1 MSEGT
6 PQLPLTWVDSQSP
19 LPPVSAAWGQDS
31 DAPGLLAAGAD
42 LGVERLLE
50 AYRQGIFPWFNPDQ
64 PVLWWSPD
72 PRMVLET
79 AQFKLHRSLRKTLS
93 RYSAHP
99 SFELC
104 FDKAFDQVIEA
115 CAQSPREGQNGT
127 WIVPQMV
134 DAYKALHQAGYAH
147 SAETW
152 LDGQLVAGLY
162 FVCIGKAVFG
172 ESMFS
177 TLNDGSK
184 MALAALVNVC
194 EQHGIQAIDC
204 QQNTAH
210 LALMGAK
217 EMARK
222 EFLDLIQP
230 ALVLKGLEWK
240 AQQVNW
246 DAWRSQG
253 TA

>member
-6 PQLPLTWVDSQSP
+6 PQTPLFWVESQSP
-19 LPPVSAAWGQDS
+19 LPSVDEAWGPDT

-42 LGVERLLE
+42 LGVARLLE
-50 AYRQGIFPWFNPDQ
+50 AYSHGIFPWFNPDQ

-72 PRMVLET
+72 PRMVLKT
-79 AQFKLHRSLRKTLS
+79 ADFKLHRSLRKTLS
-93 RYSAHP
+93 RYASHP
-99 SFELC
+99 QFELC

-134 DAYKALHQAGYAH
+134 EAYKALHQAGYAH

-177 TLNDGSK
+177 TLSDGSK

-194 EQHGIQAIDC
+194 NQHGIQAIDC

-217 EMARK
+217 EMARQ
-222 EFLDLIQP
+222 EFLNIIHP
-230 ALVLKGLEWK
+230 ALSFQGLGWQT
-240 AQQVNW
+240 QQVDW

>member
-1 MSEGT
+1 MSTGRPQ
-6 PQLPLTWVDSQSP
+6 PQLSWIESHNP
-19 LPPVSAAWGQDS
+19 LPSVDAAWGKDT

-42 LGVERLLE
+42 LGVARLLE
-50 AYRQGIFPWFNPDQ
+50 AYSHGIFPWFNPDQ

-72 PRMVLET
+72 PRMVLQI
-79 AQFKLHRSLRKTLS
+79 ANFKLHRSLRKTLS
-93 RYSAHP
+93 RYAAHP
-99 SFELC
+99 HFELC

-134 DAYKALHQAGYAH
+134 DAYNALHQAGYAH

-177 TLNDGSK
+177 TISDGSK

-194 EQHGIQAIDC
+194 EQQKIQAIDC

-210 LALMGAK
+210 LALMGAQ
-217 EMARK
+217 EMPRHA
-222 EFLDLIQP
+222 FLNLIQP
-230 ALVLKGLEWK
+230 ALQ
-240 AQQVNW
+240 AQALNWNTLQVDW
-246 DAWRSQG
+246 DLWRSRG
-253 TA
+253 AA

>member
-1 MSEGT
+1 MSTGRPQ
-6 PQLPLTWVDSQSP
+6 PQLSWIESHNP
-19 LPPVSAAWGQDS
+19 LPSVDAAWGKDT

-42 LGVERLLE
+42 LGVARLLE
-50 AYRQGIFPWFNPDQ
+50 AYSHGIFPWFNPDQ

-72 PRMVLET
+72 PRMVLQI
-79 AQFKLHRSLRKTLS
+79 ANFKLHRSLRKTLS
-93 RYSAHP
+93 RYAAHP
-99 SFELC
+99 HFELC

-177 TLNDGSK
+177 TISDGSK

-194 EQHGIQAIDC
+194 EHQEIQAIDC

-210 LALMGAK
+210 LALMGAQ
-217 EMARK
+217 EMPRHA
-222 EFLDLIQP
+222 FLNLIQP
-230 ALVLKGLEWK
+230 ALQAQALNWK
-240 AQQVNW
+240 TLQVDW
-246 DAWRSQG
+246 DLWRSRG
-253 TA
+253 AA

>member
-1 MSEGT
+1 MSTGRPQ
-6 PQLPLTWVDSQSP
+6 PQLSWIESHNP
-19 LPPVSAAWGQDS
+19 LPSVDAAWGKDT

-42 LGVERLLE
+42 LGVARLLE
-50 AYRQGIFPWFNPDQ
+50 AYSHGIFPWFNPDQ

-72 PRMVLET
+72 PRMVLQI
-79 AQFKLHRSLRKTLS
+79 ANFKLHRSLRKTLS
-93 RYSAHP
+93 RYAAHP
-99 SFELC
+99 HFELC

-177 TLNDGSK
+177 TISDGSK
-184 MALAALVNVC
+184 MALAALVKVC
-194 EQHGIQAIDC
+194 EQQEIQAIDC

-210 LALMGAK
+210 LALMGAQ
-217 EMARK
+217 EMPRHA
-222 EFLDLIQP
+222 FLNLIQP
-230 ALVLKGLEWK
+230 ALQAQALNWK
-240 AQQVNW
+240 TLQVDW
-246 DAWRSQG
+246 DLWRSRG
-253 TA
+253 AA

>member
-6 PQLPLTWVDSQSP
+6 PHPPLPWVESHSP
-19 LPPVSAAWGQDS
+19 LPSVDVAWGSNS

-42 LGVERLLE
+42 LGVDRLLE
-50 AYRQGIFPWFNPDQ
+50 AYSRGIFPWFNAEQ

-72 PRMVLET
+72 PRMVL
-79 AQFKLHRSLRKTLS
+79 QIPHFKLHRSLRKTLS

-99 SFELC
+99 QFELC
-104 FDKAFDQVIEA
+104 FDRSFDQVIEA

-134 DAYKALHQAGYAH
+134 AAYKDLHQAGFAH

-152 LDGQLVAGLY
+152 LEGQLVAGLY

-177 TLNDGSK
+177 TINDGSK
-184 MALAALVNVC
+184 MALAALVHAC
-194 EQHGIQAIDC
+194 KQQGIAAIDC

-210 LALMGAK
+210 LALMGAQ
-217 EMARK
+217 EMPRHA
-222 EFLDLIQP
+222 FLEMIQP
-230 ALVLKGLEWK
+230 ALKASAPNWK
-240 AQQVNW
+240 SLQVDW
-246 DAWRSQG
+246 DAWRSKG
-253 TA
+253 GA

>member
-6 PQLPLTWVDSQSP
+6 PQTPLFWVESQSP
-19 LPPVSAAWGQDS
+19 LPSVDAAWGPDT

-50 AYRQGIFPWFNPDQ
+50 AYSHGIFPWFNPDQ

-72 PRMVLET
+72 PRMVLKT
-79 AQFKLHRSLRKTLS
+79 ANFKLHRSLRKTLS
-93 RYSAHP
+93 RYASHP
-99 SFELC
+99 QFELC

-134 DAYKALHQAGYAH
+134 EAYKALHQAGYAH

-177 TLNDGSK
+177 TLSDGSK

-194 EQHGIQAIDC
+194 NQHGIQAIDC

-210 LALMGAK
+210 LALMGAQ
-217 EMARK
+217 EMARQ
-222 EFLDLIQP
+222 EFLNIIQP
-230 ALVLKGLEWK
+230 ALSLQGIDWHT
-240 AQQVNW
+240 QQVDW
-246 DAWRSQG
+246 DAWRSLG
-253 TA
+253 AA

>member
-19 LPPVSAAWGQDS
+19 LPSVNAAWGQDS

-50 AYRQGIFPWFNPDQ
+50 AYSNGIFPWFNPDQ

-72 PRMVLET
+72 PRMVLQT

-93 RYSAHP
+93 RYAAHP
-99 SFELC
+99 QFELC

-134 DAYKALHQAGYAH
+134 DAYKELHQAGYAH

-152 LDGQLVAGLY
+152 LDGQLVGGLY
-162 FVCIGKAVFG
+162 FVCIGQAMFG

-177 TLNDGSK
+177 TINDGSK

-194 EQHGIQAIDC
+194 QQQGIVAIDC
-204 QQNTAH
+204 QQKTSH

-217 EMARK
+217 EMAR
-222 EFLDLIQP
+222 EDFLNLIRP
-230 ALVLKGLEWK
+230 ALALKGLDWS
-240 AQQVNW
+240 AQEINW

-253 TA
+253 SA

>member
-1 MSEGT
+1 
-6 PQLPLTWVDSQSP
+6 VN
-19 LPPVSAAWGQDS
+19 AAWGQDS

-50 AYRQGIFPWFNPDQ
+50 AYSNGIFPWFNPDQ

-72 PRMVLET
+72 PRMVLQT

-93 RYSAHP
+93 RYAAHP
-99 SFELC
+99 QFELC

-134 DAYKALHQAGYAH
+134 DAYKELHQAGYAH

-152 LDGQLVAGLY
+152 LDGQLVGGLY
-162 FVCIGKAVFG
+162 FVCIGQAVFG

-177 TLNDGSK
+177 TINDGSK

-194 EQHGIQAIDC
+194 QQQGIVAIDC
-204 QQNTAH
+204 QQKTSH

-217 EMARK
+217 EMAR
-222 EFLDLIQP
+222 EDFLNLIRP
-230 ALVLKGLEWK
+230 ALALKGLDWS
-240 AQQVNW
+240 AQEINW

-253 TA
+253 SA

>member
-1 MSEGT
+1 
-6 PQLPLTWVDSQSP
+6 VN
-19 LPPVSAAWGQDS
+19 AAWGQDS

-50 AYRQGIFPWFNPDQ
+50 AYSNGIFPWFNPDQ

-72 PRMVLET
+72 PRMVLQT

-93 RYSAHP
+93 RYAAHP
-99 SFELC
+99 QFELC

-134 DAYKALHQAGYAH
+134 DAYKELHQAGYAH

-152 LDGQLVAGLY
+152 LDGQLVGGLY
-162 FVCIGKAVFG
+162 FVCIGQAMFG

-177 TLNDGSK
+177 TINDGSK

-194 EQHGIQAIDC
+194 QQQGIVAIDC
-204 QQNTAH
+204 QQKTSH

-217 EMARK
+217 EMAR
-222 EFLDLIQP
+222 EDFLNLIRP
-230 ALVLKGLEWK
+230 ALALKGLDWS
-240 AQQVNW
+240 AQEINW

-253 TA
+253 SA

>member
-19 LPPVSAAWGQDS
+19 LPSVNAAWGQDS

-50 AYRQGIFPWFNPDQ
+50 AYSNGIFPWFNPDQ

-72 PRMVLET
+72 PRMVLQT

-93 RYSAHP
+93 RYAAHP
-99 SFELC
+99 QFELC

-134 DAYKALHQAGYAH
+134 DAYKELNQAGYAH

-152 LDGQLVAGLY
+152 LDGQLVGGLY
-162 FVCIGKAVFG
+162 FVCIGQAVFG

-177 TLNDGSK
+177 TINDGSK

-194 EQHGIQAIDC
+194 QQQGIVAIDC
-204 QQNTAH
+204 QQKTSH

-217 EMARK
+217 EMAR
-222 EFLDLIQP
+222 EDFLNLIRP
-230 ALVLKGLEWK
+230 ALALKGLDWS
-240 AQQVNW
+240 AQEINW

-253 TA
+253 SA

>member
-6 PQLPLTWVDSQSP
+6 PQTPLSWVESQSP
-19 LPPVSAAWGQDS
+19 LPSVDAAWGPDS

-50 AYRQGIFPWFNPDQ
+50 AYSHGIFPWFNPDQ

-72 PRMVLET
+72 PRMVLQT
-79 AQFKLHRSLRKTLS
+79 ANFKLHRSLRKTLS
-93 RYSAHP
+93 RYASHP
-99 SFELC
+99 QFELC
-104 FDKAFDQVIEA
+104 FDKAFDRVIEA
-115 CAQSPREGQNGT
+115 CAQSPREGQKGT

-134 DAYKALHQAGYAH
+134 EAYKALHQAGYAH

-162 FVCIGKAVFG
+162 FVCIGQAVFG

-177 TLNDGSK
+177 TLSDGSK

-194 EQHGIQAIDC
+194 NQHGIQAIDC

-210 LALMGAK
+210 LASMGAS
-217 EMARK
+217 EMTRAA
-222 EFLDLIQP
+222 FLSQSVP
-230 ALVLKGLEWK
+230 ALQLTSPDWK
-240 AQQVNW
+240 NAQIDW
-246 DAWRSQG
+246 DVWR
-253 TA
+253 TTTP

>member
-6 PQLPLTWVDSQSP
+6 PQLPLSWIESHSP
-19 LPPVSAAWGQDS
+19 LPSVDAAWGPDS

-50 AYRQGIFPWFNPDQ
+50 AYSQGIFPWFNPDQ

-72 PRMVLET
+72 PRMVLKT
-79 AQFKLHRSLRKTLS
+79 ADFKLHRSLRKTLS
-93 RYSAHP
+93 RYASHP
-99 SFELC
+99 QFELC
-104 FDKAFDQVIEA
+104 FDKSFDRVIET
-115 CAQSPREGQNGT
+115 CAQSPREGQKGT

-134 DAYKALHQAGYAH
+134 EAYKDLHQAGHAH

-177 TLNDGSK
+177 TLSDGSK

-194 EQHGIQAIDC
+194 AQHGIQAIDC

-217 EMARK
+217 EMARQ
-222 EFLDLIQP
+222 EFLNIMQP
-230 ALVLKGLEWK
+230 ALSLHGLDWK
-240 AQQVNW
+240 NQQVDW

-253 TA
+253 AA

>member
-19 LPPVSAAWGQDS
+19 LPSVNAAWGQDS

-50 AYRQGIFPWFNPDQ
+50 AYSNGIFPWFNPDQ

-72 PRMVLET
+72 PRMVLQT

-93 RYSAHP
+93 RYAAHP
-99 SFELC
+99 QFELC

-134 DAYKALHQAGYAH
+134 DAYKELHQAGYAH

-152 LDGQLVAGLY
+152 LDGQLVGGLY
-162 FVCIGKAVFG
+162 FVCIGQAVFG

-177 TLNDGSK
+177 TINDGSK

-194 EQHGIQAIDC
+194 QQQGIVAIDC
-204 QQNTAH
+204 QQKTSH

-217 EMARK
+217 EMAR
-222 EFLDLIQP
+222 EDFLNLIRP
-230 ALVLKGLEWK
+230 ALDLKGLDWS
-240 AQQVNW
+240 AQEINW

-253 TA
+253 SA

>member
-1 MSEGT
+1 MKGFTTSLSGLSLQHT
-6 PQLPLTWVDSQSP
+6 
-19 LPPVSAAWGQDS
+19 AWGQ
-31 DAPGLLAAGAD
+31 GAV
-42 LGVERLLE
+42 GQV
-50 AYRQGIFPWFNPDQ
+50 A
-64 PVLWWSPD
+64 
-72 PRMVLET
+72 
-79 AQFKLHRSLRKTLS
+79 S
-93 RYSAHP
+93 R
-99 SFELC
+99 
-104 FDKAFDQVIEA
+104 V
-115 CAQSPREGQNGT
+115 
-127 WIVPQMV
+127 
-134 DAYKALHQAGYAH
+134 
-147 SAETW
+147 
-152 LDGQLVAGLY
+152 DGQLVAGLY

-177 TLNDGSK
+177 TLSDGSK

-194 EQHGIQAIDC
+194 QQHGIQAIDC

-222 EFLDLIQP
+222 EFLNLIQP
-230 ALVLKGLEWK
+230 ALALEGLEWK

>member
-1 MSEGT
+1 
-6 PQLPLTWVDSQSP
+6 
-19 LPPVSAAWGQDS
+19 
-31 DAPGLLAAGAD
+31 
-42 LGVERLLE
+42 
-50 AYRQGIFPWFNPDQ
+50 
-64 PVLWWSPD
+64 
-72 PRMVLET
+72 
-79 AQFKLHRSLRKTLS
+79 
-93 RYSAHP
+93 
-99 SFELC
+99 
-104 FDKAFDQVIEA
+104 
-115 CAQSPREGQNGT
+115 
-127 WIVPQMV
+127 VPQMV
-134 DAYKALHQAGYAH
+134 EAYKALHQAGFAH

-152 LDGQLVAGLY
+152 LDGHLVAGLY

-177 TLNDGSK
+177 TLSDGSK

-194 EQHGIQAIDC
+194 QQHGIQAIDC

-222 EFLDLIQP
+222 EFLNLIQP
-230 ALVLKGLEWK
+230 ALALEGLEWK

>member
-19 LPPVSAAWGQDS
+19 LPSVNAAWGQDS

-50 AYRQGIFPWFNPDQ
+50 AYSQGIFPWFNPDQ

-79 AQFKLHRSLRKTLS
+79 AHFKLHRSLRKTLS

-99 SFELC
+99 RFELC

-134 DAYKALHQAGYAH
+134 EAYKALHQAGFAH

-177 TLNDGSK
+177 TLSDGSK

-194 EQHGIQAIDC
+194 QQHGIQAIDC

-222 EFLDLIQP
+222 EFLNLIQP
-230 ALVLKGLEWK
+230 ALALEGLEWK

-246 DAWRSQG
+246 DVWRSQG